1 MSILID
7 NRKAKFDYEVL
18 DEYEAG
24 IELIGSEVKSL
35 KNKRG
40 NFAGAYI
47 SIRGGEAF
55 LVGADIPP
63 YQPSNA
69 PEDYDP
75 LRVRKLLLSKKELLK
90 LTEIENTKGLTLI
103 PVSLYN
109 KGRNLKVSF
118 AVARG
123 KKKSDKRE
131 TIRKREDDRDMH
143 RTLKKLR

>member
-1 MSILID
+1 MLLYIKMSILID

-75 LRVRKLLLSKKELLK
+75 LRVRKLLLSKRNPTSEKRSENAK
-90 LTEIENTKGLTLI
+90 TTEICTA
-103 PVSLYN
+103 P
-109 KGRNLKVSF
+109 
-118 AVARG
+118 
-123 KKKSDKRE
+123 
-131 TIRKREDDRDMH
+131 
-143 RTLKKLR
+143 